1 MGTTSGGGRHAV
13 GTSPARGPLFP
24 VPRYPGFI
32 WLLSF
37 PLQRLP
43 ERFKSLLSA
52 GFLPG
57 NKPHPGGAER
67 RKQSDGQ
74 RPNGAGSGAAA
85 SLPPSHPASASSP
98 ASRWRRPAHPA
109 TGTSQPSSPKGTCQ
123 NPPWSPSEVPAP
135 GLALLWA
142 SDTERD
148 LCPQAG
154 GGTAELRSPQLIS
167 TEPGKVLSSSFQP
180 KAPSQGLFIKKIN
193 IFFR

>member
-85 SLPPSHPASASSP
+85 SLPPAQPRPHPQPPGGGDLPILPWAHPSHPRQKGCAKIPHGAPTRGLPLAWHCSG
-98 ASRWRRPAHPA
+98 RR
-109 TGTSQPSSPKGTCQ
+109 TRKGTLVPRQGGGQQSLDPPSLFPQSLERFYPHHFNLKLFPKGC
-123 NPPWSPSEVPAP
+123 
-135 GLALLWA
+135 
-142 SDTERD
+142 
-148 LCPQAG
+148 
-154 GGTAELRSPQLIS
+154 
-167 TEPGKVLSSSFQP
+167 F
-180 KAPSQGLFIKKIN
+180 FKK
-193 IFFR
+193 

>member
-1 MGTTSGGGRHAV
+1 MEWGGHTV

-43 ERFKSLLSA
+43 ECFKSLLSA

-85 SLPPSHPASASSP
+85 SLPPSRPASASSP

-109 TGTSQPSSPKGTCQ
+109 MGTSQPSSPKGMCQ
-123 NPPWSPSEVPAP
+123 NPPWSPNEGPAP

-154 GGTAELRSPQLIS
+154 GGQQSLDPPSLFPQSLERFYPHHFNLKLI
-167 TEPGKVLSSSFQP
+167 P
-180 KAPSQGLFIKKIN
+180 KGCFFKK
-193 IFFR
+193 